1 MLFKHNFGKIIS
13 VGNCGSELKDFS
25 QLLEWR
31 QCNFLR
37 VLSETKIS
45 LFCRSNWND
54 PQKSP
59 VHFQQIWKYFFGFKH
74 LEYSIFLF
82 GGTEGSKSCSDK
94 SRHRVESY
102 RFYLWIENLKTFS
115 STTGRFAFFQHNCKI

>member
-1 MLFKHNFGKIIS
+1 MRKRAKRFFTTPRMAAVQFSESAIRDQNFFFFVAVIKTTHKNHLCI
-13 VGNCGSELKDFS
+13 FS
-25 QLLEWR
+25 KFE
-31 QCNFLR
+31 
-37 VLSETKIS
+37 I
-45 LFCRSNWND
+45 
-54 PQKSP
+54 
-59 VHFQQIWKYFFGFKH
+59 FFGFKH